1 MISRRNFFTIVTLM
15 FALFFLCMGTNNLK
29 DWLNDYTVNTYTDTA
44 EDYPSKINMYI
55 PESAA
60 SGEAAEE
67 ETDGGTEER
76 ALYAS
81 RDRVVLIGDEDGIYG
96 MQPRNGRSIPGAKSP
111 DTAPC
116 RPMRGKWRKGTGRRC
131 WSSIPAA
138 WTGNRRARWNS

>member
-44 EDYPSKINMYI
+44 EDYPSKINMYT
-55 PESAA
+55 PESSA

-67 ETDGGTEER
+67 ETDGGTEEG

-96 MQPRNGRSIPGAKSP
+96 KAAREWALYTR
-111 DTAPC
+111 
-116 RPMRGKWRKGTGRRC
+116 RKIAGYGTL
-131 WSSIPAA
+131 SS
-138 WTGNRRARWNS
+138 